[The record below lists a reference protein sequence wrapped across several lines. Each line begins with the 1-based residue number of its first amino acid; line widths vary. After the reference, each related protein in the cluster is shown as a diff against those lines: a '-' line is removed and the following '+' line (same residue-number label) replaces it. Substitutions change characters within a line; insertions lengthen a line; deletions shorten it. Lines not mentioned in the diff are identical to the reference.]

1 MIIKSK
7 ETQSQ
12 IASYYNIDV
21 VRQLKRLSEIT
32 GVPMAAYLREAVDD
46 LLKKY
51 AATLLKARQ

>member
-7 ETQSQ
+7 GNQSQ
-12 IASYYNIDV
+12 ITSYYNIDM

-32 GVPMAAYLREAVDD
+32 GVPMATYLREAVDD

-51 AATLLKARQ
+51 AATLQKARQ